1 MAFVCAAIAGAYMP
15 RQLEK
20 TPAVPPAP
28 PTLLSNVALAPAVST
43 SLPWQVPPTPI
54 QDNSPPAEPQVEPA
68 SRPVPRAATDQKPS
82 NAQPPAAS
90 SRSVDRT
97 VPPVTSVA
105 PDRVVNDRSIE
116 TPSTTTQITADNIV
130 LPPPDVVARPE
141 TERSTASAPPVDRPE
156 PRGAP
161 QRSASVSVPGAAI
174 GRRAEPDAGS
184 QEQLAE
190 IEKVL
195 QQYQLAYGRLDASG
209 AKAIWPAVDER
220 ALSRAFEGLDSQ
232 SVKFD
237 RCSVYISSPDA
248 DAACAGVVT
257 YVTKVGS
264 REPRSER
271 RRWTFRLRK
280 TGDSWTIIRAE
291 ARQGGG

>member
-1 MAFVCAAIAGAYMP
+1 M
-15 RQLEK
+15 
-20 TPAVPPAP
+20 
-28 PTLLSNVALAPAVST
+28 
-43 SLPWQVPPTPI
+43 
-54 QDNSPPAEPQVEPA
+54 
-68 SRPVPRAATDQKPS
+68 
-82 NAQPPAAS
+82 
-90 SRSVDRT
+90 
-97 VPPVTSVA
+97 
-105 PDRVVNDRSIE
+105 
-116 TPSTTTQITADNIV
+116 
-130 LPPPDVVARPE
+130 
-141 TERSTASAPPVDRPE
+141 DRPE

-161 QRSASVSVPGAAI
+161 QRSASVSVPGAAV
-174 GRRAEPDAGS
+174 GGRAEPDAGS

-237 RCSVYISSPDA
+237 RCTVYISSPDA